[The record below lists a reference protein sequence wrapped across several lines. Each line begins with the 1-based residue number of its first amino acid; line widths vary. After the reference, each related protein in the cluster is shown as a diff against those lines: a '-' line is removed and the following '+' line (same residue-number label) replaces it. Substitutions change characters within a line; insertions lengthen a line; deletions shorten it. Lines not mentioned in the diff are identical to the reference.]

1 MRANGKFTKES
12 KSGLNKALYMQ
23 GFTLVEIVVTATVI
37 GLQVRYFAITRFRAK
52 KLSSFFPQP
61 STEICIG
68 AVESE
73 LIADGDRTAV
83 ELKALLPVAPEFV
96 LVLDATNLYIKKNRG
111 LPIEFTLV
119 QGIAERASANQ
130 EQAASA
136 NVSVPL
142 YIGLM
147 GTFLGVI
154 IGLVSIANES
164 SSALSD
170 LDLRRFLGGVLIAM
184 VGSLCGL
191 MLSVLGKGR
200 FLQVA
205 LVQNEKR
212 KQDYLSFLQSE
223 LLPVVGHDV
232 STALYSLQRNLHQ
245 FNREFSENIGKF
257 ATSIHVASGSLE
269 QQRLLL
275 EAISNLNVSDLM
287 GANAKLLTK
296 IKSASSVLIG
306 FVEATEV
313 LRGAVSES
321 ANVVSTFAATLDRVK
336 TFERSVN
343 ELGDKLAF
351 DKTAATRTIEL
362 IGAQLDSLTGRTKL
376 IEQFVDV
383 EDTNVRAFVGTQRE
397 KIGELTIAAGQQ
409 LSELISEF
417 NKDIREEFRKEGGER
432 LANIDGKLRDLDT
445 KLDTVFEKLRNP
457 EAEEYHQESLRLL
470 AEISANLSKQGF
482 AKRFLSRAGKWIS
495 GGFRRDPV
503 GA

>member
-1 MRANGKFTKES
+1 MQAFTFLE
-12 KSGLNKALYMQ
+12 
-23 GFTLVEIVVTATVI
+23 VVVTATVV
-37 GLQVRYFAITRFRAK
+37 GLQLRYFAITRSQAK
-52 KLSSFFPQP
+52 KLSSFFPR
-61 STEICIG
+61 SVSEICIVTADSDRVAG
-68 AVESE
+68 AAS
-73 LIADGDRTAV
+73 TAV

-96 LVLDATNLYIKKNRG
+96 PVLDATNLYIKKNRG
-111 LPIEFTLV
+111 LPIEFALV

-147 GTFLGVI
+147 GTFVGVI
-154 IGLVSIANES
+154 IGLVSIATES

-170 LDLRRFLGGVLIAM
+170 LALHRFLGGVLIAM

-191 MLSVLGKGR
+191 MLSVLGKGL

-205 LVQNEKR
+205 LAQNEKR

-232 STALYSLQRNLHQ
+232 STALYSLQQNLHQ
-245 FNREFSENIGKF
+245 FNQQFSENIGKF
-257 ATSIHVASGSLE
+257 ATSIQVTSGSLE

-313 LRGAVSES
+313 LRAAVSES
-321 ANVVSTFAATLDRVK
+321 VNVVSTFAATLDRVK

-343 ELGDKLAF
+343 VLGDKLAF
-351 DKTAATRTIEL
+351 DKTAANRTIEL
-362 IGAQLDSLTGRTKL
+362 IGAQLESLTGRTKL

-383 EDTNVRAFVGTQRE
+383 EDTTVRAFVGTQRE
-397 KIGELTIAAGQQ
+397 KINELTTAAGQQ
-409 LSELISEF
+409 LSELISAF

-470 AEISANLSKQGF
+470 GEISTNLSREGF